1 MLVCKIKKNFK
12 NFKLDV
18 DFEMENDRLGFLGA
32 SGSGKSLTLKAIGAV
47 SYTHLTLPT
56 SDLV

>member
-18 DFEMENDRLGFLGA
+18 DFEMENERLGFLGA
-32 SGSGKSLTLKAIGAV
+32 SGSGKSLTLKVIGCLL
-47 SYTHLTLPT
+47 YT
-56 SDLV
+56 SDAADE